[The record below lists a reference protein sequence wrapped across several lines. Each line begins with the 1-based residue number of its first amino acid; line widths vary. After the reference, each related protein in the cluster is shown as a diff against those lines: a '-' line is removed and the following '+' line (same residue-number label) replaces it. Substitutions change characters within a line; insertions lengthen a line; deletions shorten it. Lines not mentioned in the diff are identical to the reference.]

1 MYGTANFGPTQET
14 MIRPAQ
20 RHHEQN
26 REGPAPLIRLRER
39 LASARICLSVRRRME
54 LELERL
60 AQIDDQGFDPDEA
73 ALIDRLVGG
82 VPADV
87 EAAPFDALWA
97 HAQVFLSACLTVAV
111 ADGRYSV
118 EQARHVS
125 ILANRLGWSAFQLSA
140 LEGQMLTALEEVGWS
155 RMTVADWT
163 D

>member
-1 MYGTANFGPTQET
+1 
-14 MIRPAQ
+14 
-20 RHHEQN
+20 
-26 REGPAPLIRLRER
+26 
-39 LASARICLSVRRRME
+39 ME
-54 LELERL
+54 LELEHL

-73 ALIDRLVGG
+73 ALIDGLVGG
-82 VPADV
+82 IPSEI

-140 LEGQMLTALEEVGWS
+140 LEGQILAALEELGWS
-155 RMTVADWT
+155 RMTAADWAG
-163 D
+163 

>member
-1 MYGTANFGPTQET
+1 
-14 MIRPAQ
+14 
-20 RHHEQN
+20 
-26 REGPAPLIRLRER
+26 
-39 LASARICLSVRRRME
+39 ME
-54 LELERL
+54 IELERL
-60 AQIDDQGFDPDEA
+60 AQIDGQGFDPDEA
-73 ALIDRLVGG
+73 AVIDRMIG
-82 VPADV
+82 DV
-87 EAAPFDALWA
+87 SPDIEAAPFDALWG

-163 D
+163 G